1 MRRRGWRWRTVP
13 AHCHVACLHCSRAA
27 CSAAQAGRWRCSAL
41 SIGVDG
47 HGTTR
52 GARCCG
58 CPAPMVALGARALSR
73 SLPLAALALTAVPAE
88 PGGDG
93 GGLRDASGCRVG
105 RGGLSPGRLD
115 AATSSGPGAVGRT
128 DVLALP
134 FSASVS
140 RSSVRF
146 SWVDVACVSSSEG
159 WLDWLL
165 PCDTGCTR
173 LGSAKTLL
181 AGGGRPGGRPR
192 VAWTGIASAKERGS
206 HKGSTSGACS
216 GAGVVLGKDPA
227 RSYPLTILIR
237 WARGAHR
244 ALTIGLGG

>member
-1 MRRRGWRWRTVP
+1 MKFARPGVVTGGWAPEERVCGGAVGGGGRFPPTAMMPV
-13 AHCHVACLHCSRAA
+13 CTAA
-27 CSAAQAGRWRCSAL
+27 GLLAVLPRLAAGDVAL
-41 SIGVDG
+41 SMGVDG

-73 SLPLAALALTAVPAE
+73 SWPLAALALTAVPAE

-93 GGLRDASGCRVG
+93 GGLRDASGRRVG
-105 RGGLSPGRLD
+105 RAGLSPERLG

-128 DVLALP
+128 GALALSSP
-134 FSASVS
+134 SVIS
-140 RSSVRF
+140 RSSDRF
-146 SWVDVACVSSSEG
+146 SWPDVVCVSSSEG

-181 AGGGRPGGRPR
+181 AGGGRPGGRP
-192 VAWTGIASAKERGS
+192 
-206 HKGSTSGACS
+206 
-216 GAGVVLGKDPA
+216 
-227 RSYPLTILIR
+227 
-237 WARGAHR
+237 
-244 ALTIGLGG
+244 

>member
-1 MRRRGWRWRTVP
+1 MKFARPGVVTGGWAPEERVCGGAVGGGGRSPPTAMLPVCTAAGLLAVLP
-13 AHCHVACLHCSRAA
+13 RLAAGDVALP
-27 CSAAQAGRWRCSAL
+27 L
-41 SIGVDG
+41 GVGG
-47 HGTTR
+47 HGTAR
-52 GARCCG
+52 KARCG
-58 CPAPMVALGARALSR
+58 DCPAPRVVLGARALSHA
-73 SLPLAALALTAVPAE
+73 LPLAALALTAFPAE

-134 FSASVS
+134 FSAPVS

-165 PCDTGCTR
+165 PCGTGCTR
-173 LGSAKTLL
+173 LGSA
-181 AGGGRPGGRPR
+181 
-192 VAWTGIASAKERGS
+192 
-206 HKGSTSGACS
+206 
-216 GAGVVLGKDPA
+216 
-227 RSYPLTILIR
+227 
-237 WARGAHR
+237 
-244 ALTIGLGG
+244 

>member
-1 MRRRGWRWRTVP
+1 MKFARPGVGTGG
-13 AHCHVACLHCSRAA
+13 RAPEA
-27 CSAAQAGRWRCSAL
+27 RVCGGAVGGGGRSPPTAMLPVCTAAGLLAVLPRLAAGDVAL
-41 SIGVDG
+41 SLGVGG
-47 HGTTR
+47 HGTAR
-52 GARCCG
+52 GARCG
-58 CPAPMVALGARALSR
+58 DCPAPMVALGARALSR

-105 RGGLSPGRLD
+105 CAGLSPARLG
-115 AATSSGPGAVGRT
+115 AATSSGPEAVGRI

-173 LGSAKTLL
+173 LGSA
-181 AGGGRPGGRPR
+181 
-192 VAWTGIASAKERGS
+192 
-206 HKGSTSGACS
+206 
-216 GAGVVLGKDPA
+216 
-227 RSYPLTILIR
+227 
-237 WARGAHR
+237 
-244 ALTIGLGG
+244 